1 MEHVKW
7 QVGITYRILLV
18 YLRAR
23 AKLFYY
29 LRPFSIKH
37 HHRAIQISVSMSIHS
52 FWVSFFFFFL
62 RHEINTW
69 CHQFRKLGIGGK
81 WHVFYFILT
90 NIFMI
95 QKGQKTNL
103 LVDTQTYQQQTL
115 LYFWDINSFMQQE
128 TNKFNAVS
136 LRFLQPNNSNS
147 TQSLHQ
153 NKLRCLRPQLLE

>member
-1 MEHVKW
+1 
-7 QVGITYRILLV
+7 
-18 YLRAR
+18 
-23 AKLFYY
+23 
-29 LRPFSIKH
+29 
-37 HHRAIQISVSMSIHS
+37 
-52 FWVSFFFFFL
+52 
-62 RHEINTW
+62 
-69 CHQFRKLGIGGK
+69 
-81 WHVFYFILT
+81 
-90 NIFMI
+90 MI

-153 NKLRCLRPQLLE
+153 NKLRRLRPQLLE